1 VAISY
6 KNMDKKKKRNE
17 GNLKVVICLAYVAF
31 FCWLIIFPLKA
42 NACGWFGESQYD
54 DDSVSEETELSPVLE
69 KDDKIIDPASQTKT
83 GNLFRKGDGVEK
95 DYVKAVYWYR
105 RAANQGFAGAQ
116 NNLAVMYE
124 QGLGVPKNKSE
135 AAKWYRKAAEQHNAY
150 AQHSIGI
157 MYRDGE
163 GVSQNLEEAAKWI
176 SKAAEQSHNGAFRD
190 MGEMYWKGLGV
201 SQNNILAYMWWKLGV
216 LHGDKESERLL
227 DIVAAKM
234 KSSHVDEAQKLAQ
247 EWMQK
252 HE

>member
-1 VAISY
+1 
-6 KNMDKKKKRNE
+6 
-17 GNLKVVICLAYVAF
+17 
-31 FCWLIIFPLKA
+31 LKA

-54 DDSVSEETELSPVLE
+54 DDSVSEETELSSVLE

-95 DYVKAVYWYR
+95 DYVKAVHWYR
-105 RAANQGFAGAQ
+105 KAANQGFAGAQ

-124 QGLGVPKNKSE
+124 QGLGVPKNKPE
-135 AAKWYRKAAEQHNAY
+135 AAMWYIKAAEQHNAN

-163 GVSQNLEEAAKWI
+163 GVPQNFEEAAKWI
-176 SKAAEQSHNGAFRD
+176 SKAAEQSHNGALRD
-190 MGEMYWKGLGV
+190 IGEMYWKGLGV
-201 SQNNILAYMWWKLGV
+201 SQNNILAYMWWRLGA

-227 DIVAAKM
+227 DIAAVKM

>member
-1 VAISY
+1 
-6 KNMDKKKKRNE
+6 MDEKMKRNE
-17 GNLKVVICLAYVAF
+17 GNLKVAICLAQVAF
-31 FCWLIIFPLKA
+31 LCWLIVSPLKA
-42 NACGWFGESQYD
+42 NACGWFGEGQYDD
-54 DDSVSEETELSPVLE
+54 DDSVSEETELSPLFE

-95 DYVKAVYWYR
+95 NYVKAVYWYR

-150 AQHSIGI
+150 AQHSIGK
-157 MYRDGE
+157 MYLDGE
-163 GVSQNLEEAAKWI
+163 GVPQNFEKAAKWI
-176 SKAAEQSHNGAFRD
+176 SKAAEQSHNRAFRD